1 MTLLNIIVVFILALS
16 CIGILFYKIHL
27 VKKEKKEI
35 SIENVIDE
43 YGDDIVKLL
52 QDFIKILIVDI
63 NEFESKEEYIKEL
76 VRLCVDS
83 IKSNSDLA
91 FDEVRIIKLLDTEVI
106 ADIVTRVLMSNK
118 IECFSVLTS
127 KEISINRFLFD
138 NDIVEALV
146 ELEQEEAQEVYTD
159 EVVISEY
166 DPYKEFIEKITTED
180 IETEN
185 KSED

>member
-1 MTLLNIIVVFILALS
+1 MKVSDVMKKDIITITKEATILEAIKIMKDKNIGFLIIKENNEAIGVITDRDIVLILA
-16 CIGILFYKIHL
+16 
-27 VKKEKKEI
+27 
-35 SIENVIDE
+35 
-43 YGDDIVKLL
+43 
-52 QDFIKILIVDI
+52 
-63 NEFESKEEYIKEL
+63 
-76 VRLCVDS
+76 
-83 IKSNSDLA
+83 
-91 FDEVRIIKLLDTEVI
+91 
-106 ADIVTRVLMSNK
+106 
-118 IECFSVLTS
+118 

-159 EVVISEY
+159 EVVIFEY